1 LWTIARCSVYKN
13 ELGQDSIPQN
23 FIKEKGMAKKFLVV
37 LLALCVVFAMAMV
50 SCDTGN
56 KPKGGG
62 GGGGGEEMALLNSRL
77 FTLLVNF

>member
-1 LWTIARCSVYKN
+1 
-13 ELGQDSIPQN
+13 
-23 FIKEKGMAKKFLVV
+23 MAKKFLVV